1 MLVLVRSFSY
11 IPHTDHSEDVLKH
24 FTCWIGEN
32 LLLHS
37 YTPHAS
43 FSEMFVLHTVITIVL
58 VRSFSYIPHIDH
70 SVDVLKHFACW
81 IGENLL
87 LHCGAHLVLELVRT
101 CVYLIL

>member
-1 MLVLVRSFSY
+1 MLFLVRCF
-11 IPHTDHSEDVLKH
+11 
-24 FTCWIGEN
+24 F
-32 LLLHS
+32 

-43 FSEMFVLHTVITIVL
+43 FSDLFLFSRGTPDNTSSQFLLHTVITIVL

-87 LHCGAHLVLELVRT
+87 LHSLTRT
-101 CVYLIL
+101 PHAGVS